1 MKNIERLMQL
11 LDEKVAQQKGSIVI
25 HDNIKLY
32 WSLEDKDSGFNLV
45 DFSGNT
51 LFGASTDGTETKIYP
66 LGIMKRS
73 ENGDFTRWIKAWRQ
87 NGLTHHQE
95 KLEGI
100 FEKIE
105 LKDE

>member
-11 LDEKVAQQKGSIVI
+11 LDENVYKQYGSMSLS
-25 HDNIKLY
+25 DNIKLY
-32 WSLEDKDSGFNLV
+32 WSLGDKDSGFNLV
-45 DFSGNT
+45 DFSNNT
-51 LFGASTDGTETKIYP
+51 LFGASTDGTETKIFP
-66 LGIMKRS
+66 LGLMKRS
-73 ENGDFTRWIKAWRQ
+73 ENGDFTRWIKTWRQ
-87 NGLTHHQE
+87 NGLNHHQE